1 MASTA
6 STTPAAALQPHIAR
20 HILSL
25 RDQRVMLDSEL
36 AALYGVETKV
46 LVQAIKRNIERFPA
60 DFMFHLSAEEFANLR
75 SQFVTSSSGYG
86 GRRYA
91 PYAFTEQGVAMLSSV
106 LNSPRA
112 IAINIEI
119 MRAFVQVR
127 SMAAT
132 HQDLAKQL
140 AELQDKTES
149 LAMQHDTFS
158 RNTRNQLKQVFDA
171 IRELMTPPDPPK
183 RPIGFV
189 TPEDKKTPHKSQD
202 SKDSK
207 GTKATRSKR

>member
-1 MASTA
+1 MPSSTL
-6 STTPAAALQPHIAR
+6 PEPALQLRISR
-20 HILSL
+20 HILLL
-25 RDQRVMLDSEL
+25 REQRVMLDAEL

-46 LVQAIKRNIERFPA
+46 LVQAIKRNIERFPT
-60 DFMFHLSAEEFANLR
+60 DFMFQLSAEEFANLR

-127 SMAAT
+127 ATLAT

-140 AELQDKTES
+140 SELQDKTES
-149 LAMQHDTFS
+149 LAMSHETFS
-158 RNTRNQLKQVFDA
+158 RNTRNQLKQVFETL
-171 IRELMTPPDPPK
+171 RELMTPPEPNK

-189 TPEDKKTPHKSQD
+189 HPKESNDGGKSKAMKKAK
-202 SKDSK
+202 K
-207 GTKATRSKR
+207 